1 MRVEDYSFE
10 SEFNGRNNLLT
21 RKMIRLLSQD
31 ARMPISGIAKE
42 LGMSRVGV
50 RTRLGRMEQEFG
62 MHYVAELNEDVLG
75 FTAQH
80 LISVKFDKKPDYER
94 IKMLLEKSYIPQL
107 AFTTKGA
114 YDLIIYAVAASTMEY
129 AHWDRSMQI
138 LLAEY
143 GAEWKTSEVVH
154 RHLGFCPVRPELLD
168 RLDIPEKYRGMLKIL
183 GDNARTSFKDMSA
196 KLGMHFNTVAY
207 NFNKIVESGYVR
219 RFTVTMEKP
228 KDISV
233 YTFLITFKPREGF
246 EKASAQ
252 ARKFVMI
259 EDKDPLINRV
269 LLSANLIG
277 SYDLF
282 FVNAF
287 DDVEAALKK
296 FLAPY
301 KKMYESQGVKVIGG
315 EVDRVILGRLPVRS
329 VDTTKEYDTIVW
341 DPNFEK
347 KDPVNQ

>member
-1 MRVEDYSFE
+1 MGVQDYSFE
-10 SEFNGRNNLLT
+10 SEFNSRNNLLT

-31 ARMPISGIAKE
+31 ARMPISSIANA
-42 LGMSRVGV
+42 LGVSRISV
-50 RTRLGRMEQEFG
+50 RKRLERMEQEFG
-62 MHYVAELNEDVLG
+62 MRYVAELNEEVLG
-75 FTAQH
+75 FAAQH
-80 LISVKFDKKPDYER
+80 LISVKFDKKPDYET
-94 IKMLLEKSYIPQL
+94 IGKMLEKSYIPQL
-107 AFTTKGA
+107 AFTTRGA
-114 YDLIIYAVAASTMEY
+114 YDLIIYAISGSTMEY

-154 RHLGFCPVRPELLD
+154 KHLGFCPVRPELLD
-168 RLDIPEKYRGMLKIL
+168 RLNMPEKYRGMLKIL
-183 GDNARTSFKDMSA
+183 DNNARTSFKDMST

-207 NFNKIVESGYVR
+207 NFNKMVGSGYVK

-233 YTFLITFKPREGF
+233 YTFLIRFKPGEEF
-246 EKASAQ
+246 EKASAR

-259 EDKDPLINRV
+259 DDKNPLINRV

-277 SYDLF
+277 NYDLLL
-282 FVNAF
+282 VNAF

-301 KKMYESQGVKVIGG
+301 KRTYESQGVKVIGG
-315 EVDRVILGRLPVRS
+315 EVDKVILGRLPVRS
-329 VDTTKEYDTIVW
+329 VDTTKEYDTITW
-341 DPNFEK
+341 DPNFENK
-347 KDPVNQ
+347 APVNQ